1 MLGRRAGRF
10 SWQQEALAAYQPGL
24 QPGER
29 LVVILAVNAAEKRRE
44 VGV

>member
-1 MLGRRAGRF
+1 MVVRHICRF
-10 SWQQEALAAYQPGL
+10 SWQQDALAAYQPGL
-24 QPGER
+24 QDGER